1 MAVAALQIYDANYKI
16 TDKYKQLANDANTKL
31 TLLLKNREDREAV
44 RTITNDI
51 KTQEATADHYFEK
64 SIAYINVLIG
74 IRVLILSIIGVIM
87 FYMVARLRSKNKIL
101 RETQKKL
108 LQNQAH
114 LLTSQQISK
123 TGSWQL
129 NLTEDP
135 LGANRL
141 IWSDETYRIFGYE
154 PGGVKVN

>member
-1 MAVAALQIYDANYKI
+1 VN
-16 TDKYKQLANDANTKL
+16 
-31 TLLLKNREDREAV
+31 
-44 RTITNDI
+44 
-51 KTQEATADHYFEK
+51 
-64 SIAYINVLIG
+64 
-74 IRVLILSIIGVIM
+74 
-87 FYMVARLRSKNKIL
+87 MVARLRSKNKIL
-101 RETQKKL
+101 LETQKKL

-135 LGANRL
+135 LSANRL

-154 PGGVKVN
+154 PGKVKVNKELFFSHVHGSDRELMMKSFLAS